1 MGYISEVHIA
11 VPKKDEAELD
21 AIMNRLDLL
30 ESENECGDNR
40 FYKRN
45 HTQRWKE
52 ISNGVTTDKSKDVI
66 LYQAGCLKWYEEYKD
81 VQEINSFI
89 EMGEEDGRCIVC
101 VGEDNV
107 VHSDIGDYSD
117 VFNIYMKVELT

>member
-45 HTQRWKE
+45 YTQRWKE
-52 ISNGVTTDKSKDVI
+52 ISNGVTTDKSKDII
-66 LYQAGCLKWYEEYKD
+66 LYQAGCLKWYEEYKA
-81 VQEINSFI
+81 VREISRLI
-89 EMGEEDGRCIVC
+89 EKYEPSGACIVC
-101 VGEDNV
+101 VGEDNA
-107 VHSDIGDYSD
+107 VHSAIGCFYD
-117 VFNIYMKVELT
+117 VFNIYMKVELV

>member
-11 VPKKDEAELD
+11 VPKKADKELD
-21 AIMNRLDLL
+21 KLL
-30 ESENECGDNR
+30 AKHNLMAEDEYS
-40 FYKRN
+40 YKFKKKH

-52 ISNGVTTDKSKDVI
+52 HTNGVITDKSKDII
-66 LYQAGCLKWYEEYKD
+66 LYQASSLKWYEEYKD
-81 VQEINSFI
+81 VQEISRLI
-89 EMGEEDGRCIVC
+89 EEYEPSGACIVC

-107 VHSDIGDYSD
+107 VHSDIGDHWD

>member
-1 MGYISEVHIA
+1 MGYTSEVHIA
-11 VPKKDEAELD
+11 VPKKDEEKMDTLLNRHNLIAED
-21 AIMNRLDLL
+21 EYSYMFR
-30 ESENECGDNR
+30 
-40 FYKRN
+40 KKH

-52 ISNGVTTDKSKDVI
+52 HNNGITIDKSKDII
-66 LYQAGCLKWYEEYKD
+66 LYQASSLKWYEEHQDVKD
-81 VQEINSFI
+81 INAFI

-107 VHSDIGDYSD
+107 VHSDIGDYWD

>member
-1 MGYISEVHIA
+1 MGYYSEVYIA

-21 AIMNRLDLL
+21 AIMNKHDLL
-30 ESENECGDNR
+30 ESDSEYGDNR
-40 FYKRN
+40 FEKSK

-52 ISNGVTTDKSKDVI
+52 HSHGVTTDKSKDII

-107 VHSDIGDYSD
+107 VHSDIGVYEN
-117 VFNIYMKVELT
+117 VFNIFMRVEVV

>member
-30 ESENECGDNR
+30 ESENECRDNR

-45 HTQRWKE
+45 HT
-52 ISNGVTTDKSKDVI
+52 DKSKDII
-66 LYQAGCLKWYEEYKD
+66 LYQAGCLKWHEEYED

-89 EMGEEDGRCIVC
+89 EMGEDDGRCIVC

-107 VHSDIGDYSD
+107 VHSDIGDYED
-117 VFNIYMKVELT
+117 VFNIFMRVEVV

>member
-1 MGYISEVHIA
+1 MGYTSEVHIA
-11 VPKKDEAELD
+11 VPKKAEKELD
-21 AIMNRLDLL
+21 KLL
-30 ESENECGDNR
+30 TKHNLIAENEYSCSFR
-40 FYKRN
+40 KEH
-45 HTQRWKE
+45 HTQKWKE
-52 ISNGVTTDKSKDVI
+52 INNGVTTDKSNDII
-66 LYQAGCLKWYEEYKD
+66 LYQASSLKWYEEYKD

-107 VHSDIGDYSD
+107 VHSDIGDYWN

>member
-11 VPKKDEAELD
+11 VPKKDERRMDVLLTRHNLMAED
-21 AIMNRLDLL
+21 ED
-30 ESENECGDNR
+30 S
-40 FYKRN
+40 YKFKKTH

-52 ISNGVTTDKSKDVI
+52 HSHGVTTDKSKDII
-66 LYQAGCLKWYEEYKD
+66 LYQASSLKWYEEYQDVKD
-81 VQEINSFI
+81 INVFI

-107 VHSDIGDYSD
+107 VHSDIGDFHD
-117 VFNIYMKVELT
+117 VFNVYMTVELT